1 MPLESAVG
9 RRFRVGLVVL
19 IALVFVMFG
28 VLMVG
33 KRAHLFTSKLP
44 YQTQFD
50 SAAGLVSGN
59 PVRLNGVTVGN
70 VLQVNLSP
78 DPADQT
84 VRVVYE
90 VDRKIAPRLR
100 TDTTAAI
107 KTIGLLGD
115 KYVELV
121 GGTAGKPVV
130 EPGGDIKAA
139 PGAGLEKL
147 LEGSGDLLTD
157 LGAIARSL
165 KNILGNTEQGKGF
178 IGELFAPGGEQ
189 GGRLANNLNGTLTSL
204 NSVLSKIDRGEGL
217 AGKLLADKRY
227 GDQVGR
233 SLQEAVASL
242 RNVFA
247 KFEDGMNKGTGAIP
261 ALLSD
266 PEGKK
271 KVYELVDRLSATA
284 GNLAAVTENLK
295 TGKGALPT
303 LLHDEQFSR
312 EFTGNLRDLSKRLD
326 SIARKLDG
334 GQGTVGKLINDPA
347 IFDAAHHLVV
357 GIDESALLRWL
368 VRNRQRSGI
377 RKRYATESG
386 KSPNQP
392 PPELEDL
399 DVPPNDLVPEGRA
412 LPPTPTP
419 TPVPRP

>member
-19 IALVFVMFG
+19 VALVFVMFG

-44 YQTQFD
+44 YQTQFE

-70 VLQVNLSP
+70 VLEVNLSP

-100 TDTTAAI
+100 TGTTAAI

-121 GGTAGKPVV
+121 GGKADEPVV
-130 EPGGDIKAA
+130 EPGGTIKAA
-139 PGAGLEKL
+139 PGGGLDDILK
-147 LEGSGDLLTD
+147 GSGDLLTD
-157 LGAIARSL
+157 LSAIARSL
-165 KNILGNTEQGKGF
+165 KNILGRTEEGKGF

-189 GGRLANNLNGTLTSL
+189 GGRLANNLNSTLTNL
-204 NSVLSKIDRGEGL
+204 NAVLSKINRGEGL
-217 AGKLLADKRY
+217 AGKLLADERY

-233 SLQEAVASL
+233 SLQAAVTSL
-242 RNVFA
+242 RNVFG
-247 KFEDGMNKGTGAIP
+247 KIEDGMNKGTGAIP

-266 PEGKK
+266 PDGKR

-284 GNLAAVTENLK
+284 GSLAAVTENLK
-295 TGKGALPT
+295 SGKGALPT
-303 LLHDEQFSR
+303 LLNDERFGR

-326 SIARKLDG
+326 SIARKLDS

-347 IFDAAHHLVV
+347 IVDAAHHLVV

-368 VRNRQRSGI
+368 IKNRQRSGI
-377 RKRYATESG
+377 RKRYATESA
-386 KSPNQP
+386 KSPGEIP
-392 PPELEDL
+392 PDADDL
-399 DVPPNDLVPEGRA
+399 DVPPEDTPVDGKA
-412 LPPTPTP
+412 IPPTPTP

>member
-1 MPLESAVG
+1 MPLESPVG

-19 IALVFVMFG
+19 VALLFLMFG

-70 VLQVNLSP
+70 VLEVNLSP

-90 VDRKIAPRLR
+90 VDRKIASRLR
-100 TDTTAAI
+100 TGTTAAI

-121 GGTAGKPVV
+121 GGKAEEPVV
-130 EPGGDIKAA
+130 EPGGSIKAA
-139 PGAGLEKL
+139 PGGGLDDILK
-147 LEGSGDLLTD
+147 GSGDLLTD
-157 LGAIARSL
+157 LSAIARSL
-165 KNILGNTEQGKGF
+165 KNILGRTEEGKGF

-189 GGRLANNLNGTLTSL
+189 GGRLANNLNGTLSNL
-204 NSVLSKIDRGEGL
+204 NAVLSKINRGEGL
-217 AGKLLADKRY
+217 AGKLLADERY

-233 SLQEAVASL
+233 SLQAAVQSL
-242 RNVFA
+242 RNVFG
-247 KFEDGMNKGTGAIP
+247 KIEDAMNKGTGAIP

-271 KVYELVDRLSATA
+271 KVYDLVDRLSATA
-284 GNLAAVTENLK
+284 GALASVAENLK
-295 TGKGALPT
+295 SGKGALPT
-303 LLHDEQFSR
+303 LLNDERFGR
-312 EFTGNLRDLSKRLD
+312 EFTGNLRDLSRRLD

-368 VRNRQRSGI
+368 IKNRQRSGI

-386 KSPNQP
+386 KSPSEI
-392 PPELEDL
+392 PPEVDDL
-399 DVPPNDLVPEGRA
+399 DAPPEDTAIGGRTI
-412 LPPTPTP
+412 PPTATP

>member
-1 MPLESAVG
+1 MPLESPVG

-19 IALVFVMFG
+19 VALVFVMFG

-44 YQTQFD
+44 YQTLFE

-70 VLQVNLSP
+70 VLQVTLSP
-78 DPADQT
+78 DPADQR

-90 VDRKIAPRLR
+90 VDRKVAPRIR
-100 TDTTAAI
+100 TGTRASI

-115 KYVELV
+115 KYVDLV
-121 GGTAGKPVV
+121 GGTAQEAVV
-130 EPGGDIKAA
+130 EPGGEIKPA
-139 PGAGLEKL
+139 PGAGLEKF

-178 IGELFAPGGEQ
+178 IGELFAPGGEV
-189 GGRLANNLNGTLTSL
+189 GGRLANNLNNTLTSL

-217 AGKLLADKRY
+217 AGKLLADRRY

-233 SLQEAVASL
+233 SLQGAVQSL
-242 RNVFA
+242 RNVLA
-247 KFEDGMNKGTGAIP
+247 KIEDGMNKGTGAIP

-284 GNLAAVTENLK
+284 GNLAAVTDNLK

-303 LLHDEQFSR
+303 LLHDEQFGR

-386 KSPNQP
+386 KSPNVS

-399 DVPPNDLVPEGRA
+399 DVPPSDAVPEGKA
-412 LPPTPTP
+412 IPPTPTP

>member
-1 MPLESAVG
+1 MAIESAVG

-19 IALVFVMFG
+19 VALVFVMFG

-44 YQTQFD
+44 YQTQFE

-70 VLQVNLSP
+70 VLEVNLSP

-100 TDTTAAI
+100 TGTTAAI

-121 GGTAGKPVV
+121 GGKADEPVV
-130 EPGGDIKAA
+130 EPGGTIKAA
-139 PGAGLEKL
+139 AGGGLDDILK
-147 LEGSGDLLTD
+147 GSGDLLTD
-157 LGAIARSL
+157 LSAIARSL
-165 KNILGNTEQGKGF
+165 KNILGRTEEGKGF
-178 IGELFAPGGEQ
+178 IGELFAPGSEQ
-189 GGRLANNLNGTLTSL
+189 GGRLSNNLNGTLTNL
-204 NSVLSKIDRGEGL
+204 NAVLGKINRGEGL
-217 AGKLLADKRY
+217 AGKLLADERY

-233 SLQEAVASL
+233 SLQAAVTSL
-242 RNVFA
+242 RNVFG
-247 KFEDGMNKGTGAIP
+247 KIEDGMNKGTGAIP
-261 ALLSD
+261 ALLTD

-271 KVYELVDRLSATA
+271 KIYDLVDRLSATA
-284 GNLAAVTENLK
+284 GALASVAENLK
-295 TGKGALPT
+295 SGKGALPT
-303 LLHDEQFSR
+303 LLHDERFGR
-312 EFTGNLRDLSKRLD
+312 EFTGNLRDLSRRLD

-368 VRNRQRSGI
+368 IKNRQRSGI

-386 KSPNQP
+386 KSPGEIP
-392 PPELEDL
+392 SDVDDL
-399 DVPPNDLVPEGRA
+399 DVPPDDA
-412 LPPTPTP
+412 LPDGKAIPPTPTL